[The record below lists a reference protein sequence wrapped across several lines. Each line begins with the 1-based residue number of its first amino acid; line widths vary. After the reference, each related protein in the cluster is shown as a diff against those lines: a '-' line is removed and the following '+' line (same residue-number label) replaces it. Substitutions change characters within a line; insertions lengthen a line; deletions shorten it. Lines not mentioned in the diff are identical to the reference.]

1 MINLFQYLTE
11 FKQDLMPQCVVVMGG
26 PGAGKTYWMN
36 NSAKKFFQYNIT
48 PRKLDSDWNLA
59 KFQKKH
65 VNELAE

>member
-36 NSAKKFFQYNIT
+36 NSAKKFSNII
-48 PRKLDSDWNLA
+48 
-59 KFQKKH
+59 
-65 VNELAE
+65 